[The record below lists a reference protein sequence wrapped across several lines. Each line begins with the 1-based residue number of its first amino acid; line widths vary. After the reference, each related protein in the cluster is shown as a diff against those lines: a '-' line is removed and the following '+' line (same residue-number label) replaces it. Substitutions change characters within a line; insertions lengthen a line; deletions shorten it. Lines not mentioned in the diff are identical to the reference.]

1 MPDFTRNPKAS
12 HDYEIL
18 ESLEAGVVLSGQEVK
33 SVKAG
38 RAQIKG
44 AYVRILNNEAWLLG
58 AQIPPY
64 QAGNAPKGYKEQ
76 RDRRLLLSRR
86 EIAALTGLQ
95 KSHGVAL
102 VPIRLYAKKNLVKL
116 EIGVARGKKTHDKR
130 ESIKKKDIA
139 RSHQRG
145 THDE

>member
-1 MPDFTRNPKAS
+1 MADFARNPKAH

-18 ESLEAGVVLSGQEVK
+18 ETLEAGIVLAGHEVK

-38 RAQIKG
+38 RAQLKG
-44 AYVRILNNEAWLLG
+44 AYVRIIRNEAWLVG

-64 QAGNAPKGYKEQ
+64 QAGNTPKGYREQ
-76 RDRRLLLSRR
+76 QDRRLLLSRR

-95 KSHGVAL
+95 HSHGVAL
-102 VPIRLYAKKNLVKL
+102 VPLRLYGKQNLVKL
-116 EIGVARGKKTHDKR
+116 EIGVARGKKKHDKR
-130 ESIKKKDIA
+130 ESIRKKDIA
-139 RSHQRG
+139 RSRQRG